1 MNAIVTG
8 ARRGIGRAIVKKFI
22 DSGINV
28 WAATSHMDDSF
39 TKDMDN
45 ICADG
50 DCWIVPI
57 EMDLRSEES
66 IKAAV
71 KVISSTKDDD
81 GNKQG
86 IDILVNNAGVPS
98 GGLMQMTSLDTLR
111 DVMEVNYIGQIS
123 LIQKISKLMIREFN
137 KELKESVETDSEE
150 KVKSRAIVNIGSI
163 GGIEAREGY
172 LAYGS
177 SKAAFMWATRCIS
190 KELAPY
196 QIRVNAVAPGLIETD
211 MGDFKTD
218 IEQQKILDAISMKR
232 KGSPEEI
239 ADVVYFLSTDASSFI
254 TGSIIN
260 ADGGRLI

>member
-39 TKDMDN
+39 AKDMEG
-45 ICADG
+45 ICKG
-50 DCWIVPI
+50 SECWIIPI

-111 DVMEVNYIGQIS
+111 DVMEVNFIGQIS

-137 KELKESVETDSEE
+137 KELKESVETDSEA
-150 KVKSRAIVNIGSI
+150 VFKSRAIVNIGSV

-177 SKAAFMWATRCIS
+177 SKAAFMWSTRCIS

-196 QIRVNAVAPGLIETD
+196 KIRVNAVAPGLIETD
-211 MGDFKTD
+211 MGDFKND